1 MCDLPDL
8 LNDGNISGELFKMHG
23 ILRNNQFFPTKK
35 TNKSLSKLYI
45 SLLYLC
51 V

>member
-35 TNKSLSKLYI
+35 DQ
-45 SLLYLC
+45 
-51 V
+51 